1 MLLTQVKELINA
13 FKIVKRKSQ
22 PYSFKGSSKKS
33 PSELF
38 KGKALRN
45 SKGQRSFRI
54 HRLSVLVENN
64 EISAVNMTG
73 KISRLD

>member
-1 MLLTQVKELINA
+1 MLLKQVKELINA

-22 PYSFKGSSKKS
+22 PYSLEGSSKKS

-38 KGKALRN
+38 KGKAFRN

-54 HRLSVLVENN
+54 H
-64 EISAVNMTG
+64 
-73 KISRLD
+73 

>member
-22 PYSFKGSSKKS
+22 PYSFKGSSKES

-54 HRLSVLVENN
+54 H
-64 EISAVNMTG
+64 
-73 KISRLD
+73 